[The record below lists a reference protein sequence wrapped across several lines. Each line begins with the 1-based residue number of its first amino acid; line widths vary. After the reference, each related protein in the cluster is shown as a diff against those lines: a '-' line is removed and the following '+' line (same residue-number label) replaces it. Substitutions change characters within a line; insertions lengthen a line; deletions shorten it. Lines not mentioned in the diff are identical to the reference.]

1 MGNQNGPPRMR
12 LTTTTRL
19 VLEVL
24 MAEASREQYGLE
36 IGQRAQLAPGTVHPI
51 LAKLEREGWLTSKV
65 EDADPHVIGRRPRRY
80 YQLTGHG
87 ITSATR
93 ALQATPTPTS
103 LLRRLGVVE
112 G

>member
-1 MGNQNGPPRMR
+1 MR

-24 MAEASREQYGLE
+24 MANASNEQYGLE
-36 IGQRAQLAPGTVHPI
+36 IGQKAQLAPGTVHPI
-51 LAKLEREGWLTSKV
+51 LAKLEREGWLTSKR

-80 YQLTGHG
+80 YRLTADGVV
-87 ITSATR
+87 AAER
-93 ALQATPTPTS
+93 ALQATPTPAS
-103 LLRRLGVVE
+103 LLRRLGVAE